1 MVIELALSSAQ
12 LPLRHS
18 VVHPRFGKGVEGVHN
33 AHVSGL
39 KLGCDY
45 LDRWDHSESEGGHRG
60 SPFFLVLRDGSR
72 VTGGDWPDALCP
84 PPDRQLMPPMCSWA
98 RMNSRAKLD

>member
-72 VTGGDWPDALCP
+72 VTGGDWVATRRMRFLSARIIDPC
-84 PPDRQLMPPMCSWA
+84 RQCA
-98 RMNSRAKLD
+98 HRRV